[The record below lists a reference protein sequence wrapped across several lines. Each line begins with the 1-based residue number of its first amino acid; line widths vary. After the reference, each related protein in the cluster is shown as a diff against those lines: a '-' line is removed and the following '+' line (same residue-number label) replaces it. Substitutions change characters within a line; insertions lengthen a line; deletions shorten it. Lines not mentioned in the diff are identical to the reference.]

1 MIRPS
6 ARNLQTGSSRAR
18 SVHAQAESRLG
29 TIEYRVMELG
39 GALLLASNVIMCG
52 GDSEGWWSLH
62 PNVHQRQR
70 TAPIDLRRAMG
81 DEDDETFES
90 TDAGASET
98 YPMEAGQIRKGGHI
112 MIKGNPCKVLDVST
126 SKTGKH
132 GHAKCHFVAQDIFS
146 GKKMEDLVPASHTTN
161 VPFVK
166 KVELQCMGVDDD
178 GFVSLL
184 TDDGGMREDI
194 KLPNTLNQAPPDAE
208 EVSKRITDFLEK
220 ETGASPP

>member
-1 MIRPS
+1 
-6 ARNLQTGSSRAR
+6 
-18 SVHAQAESRLG
+18 
-29 TIEYRVMELG
+29 
-39 GALLLASNVIMCG
+39 
-52 GDSEGWWSLH
+52 
-62 PNVHQRQR
+62 
-70 TAPIDLRRAMG
+70 MG

-208 EVSKRITDFLEK
+208 EVSKRIQEFLEK
-220 ETGASPP
+220 ETEFNCIILCACSKEVITDTKVMVA

>member
-1 MIRPS
+1 
-6 ARNLQTGSSRAR
+6 
-18 SVHAQAESRLG
+18 
-29 TIEYRVMELG
+29 
-39 GALLLASNVIMCG
+39 
-52 GDSEGWWSLH
+52 
-62 PNVHQRQR
+62 
-70 TAPIDLRRAMG
+70 MG
-81 DEDDETFES
+81 DDETFES

-132 GHAKCHFVAQDIFS
+132 GHAKCHFVA
-146 GKKMEDLVPASHTTN
+146 
-161 VPFVK
+161 
-166 KVELQCMGVDDD
+166 
-178 GFVSLL
+178 LL

-220 ETGASPP
+220 ETEFNCIILCACSKEVITDTKVMVAGT

>member
-1 MIRPS
+1 
-6 ARNLQTGSSRAR
+6 
-18 SVHAQAESRLG
+18 
-29 TIEYRVMELG
+29 
-39 GALLLASNVIMCG
+39 
-52 GDSEGWWSLH
+52 
-62 PNVHQRQR
+62 
-70 TAPIDLRRAMG
+70 MG

-208 EVSKRITDFLEK
+208 EVSQRIQDFLEK
-220 ETGASPP
+220 ETGTSPPFEQSQAASTPASSQLNSPRFPTATW